1 MTARPDPATLSAA
14 DIDRLVAV
22 FYAKV
27 RADAVLGPV
36 FYRTIGTD
44 DAVWAK
50 HEAKI
55 AGFWRNALGLQ
66 VGAYSGNPQMAHI
79 GNSDILPGHFA
90 IWLGHFRATA
100 DEVLAPAQAEAI
112 HAMASRIGRGMM
124 MGVENARR
132 PADQPPRLF

>member
-1 MTARPDPATLSAA
+1 MTLPTQPAALAPE
-14 DIDRLVAV
+14 DIDRLVAA
-22 FYAKV
+22 FYARV

-36 FYRTIGTD
+36 FRRTIGTD
-44 DAVWAK
+44 DAVWRR

-79 GNSDILPGHFA
+79 GNSDIMPEHFP

-100 DEVLAPAQAEAI
+100 DEVLTPEQADAI
-112 HAMASRIGRGMM
+112 HGMASRIGRGMM
-124 MGVENARR
+124 MGVESARR
-132 PADQPPRLF
+132 PPSEPPRLF